1 MGLFDDVLKNNE
13 SIIKNDAALD
23 FEFLPK
29 NIPFRESEQDYLAT
43 CIKPL
48 FQNRSGRNLLIHG
61 APGIGKTVAV
71 RFVLRELEEKYDV
84 VDTVYINCWHHN
96 TSYKILMEMC
106 EVLGYRFTHN
116 KKTVDLFKVVAQI
129 INKKSAVL
137 VFDEI
142 DKAEDLDFLYF
153 FLEDIHRKSIF
164 LLTNYKSWLIELDT
178 RIRSRLMAEMLEFKS
193 YNLAETK
200 GILFERAGYA
210 FHEGVIDSDV
220 LDLII
225 NKTFDIKDIRSGIF
239 LLKESALLAEDN
251 SRKKIQKEDVL
262 IAIKKLEDFTIKSYE
277 DLDREAQIVYDIVKS
292 NSGMK
297 IGDLYDIYKGK
308 GGSASYKT
316 FQRKIAKLN
325 DSGFINAKKTT
336 GVGGNTTIVERKL
349 TDF

>member
-1 MGLFDDVLKNNE
+1 MGLFDDVLKDNE
-13 SIIKNDAALD
+13 SVIKNDAALD

-29 NIPFRESEQDYLAT
+29 RIPYREQEQEYMAT

-61 APGIGKTVAV
+61 APGIGKTAAV
-71 RFVLRELEEKYDV
+71 RSVLRELEDKYDV
-84 VDTVYINCWHHN
+84 VETIYVNCWQHN
-96 TSYKILMEMC
+96 TSYKILLEIC
-106 EVLGYRFTHN
+106 DVLGYRFTHN
-116 KKTVDLFKVVAQI
+116 KKTVDLFKVAAQI

-178 RIRSRLMAEMLEFKS
+178 RIRSRLMAEMQEFRS
-193 YNLAETK
+193 YNLIETK
-200 GILFERAGYA
+200 GILTERVGYA
-210 FHEGVIDSDV
+210 FHDGVIKEDV
-220 LDLII
+220 LDLVV

-251 SRKKIQKEDVL
+251 SRKEILKEDVL
-262 IAIKKLEDFTIKSYE
+262 KAIKKLEDFTIKSYE
-277 DLDREAQIVYDIVKS
+277 DLDREAQIVYDLVKS
-292 NSGMK
+292 NSGAK
-297 IGDLYDIYKGK
+297 IGDLYDIYKQK
-308 GGSASYKT
+308 GGSSSYKT
-316 FQRKIAKLN
+316 FQRKIAKLSE
-325 DSGFINAKKTT
+325 SGFINAKKTT